1 MLHDS
6 PVSSGI
12 EVKAVSKVVMCPLC
26 GYMGQDANKVFE
38 ALKSVAPQPVLKCPK
53 CGAEVKSTEF
63 AAHLRKHAKIGGKT
77 WTCDIC
83 GAKLNG
89 EGAFLR
95 HVKEHL
101 MLAVRRGGLTVYYCL
116 VCGQEF
122 ISKNSV
128 LAHIRSRH
136 EIE

>member
-1 MLHDS
+1 MS
-6 PVSSGI
+6 QGI
-12 EVKAVSKVVMCPLC
+12 EVKAVTKVVMCPLC
-26 GYMGQDANKVFE
+26 GYLGDDAGKVFDSLRN
-38 ALKSVAPQPVLKCPK
+38 ATPTPVLKCPK
-53 CGAEVKSTEF
+53 CGVEVRSEEF
-63 AAHLRKHAKIGGKT
+63 ATHLRKHARIGGKT

-101 MLAVRRGGLTVYYCL
+101 LLSVRRGGLTVYYCL

-122 ISKNSV
+122 ITKNSA
-128 LAHIRSRH
+128 LAHIRSKH
-136 EIE
+136 EAE